1 MPDGSV
7 VLVEIRGKRLTRVWP
22 DGRKEVVA
30 EIPGGPNG
38 AALGPDGK
46 IYICNN
52 GGFGWIP
59 TRGTMMPGAPEPHE
73 YIGGSIQRVDLA
85 TGKVETLFDKCG
97 EHPLKG
103 PNDLVFD
110 RHGGLWFTDLGKRRA
125 RDMDVGGFYYM
136 KPGGKEVVEGGF
148 GMMPANGIGLSPD
161 ENTVYVAE
169 TPTARLW
176 AFDLSAPG
184 EVKPR
189 DVIYRGERGKPIAG
203 LGGYQMFDS
212 LAVEAS
218 GNICVATLISGC
230 ISVIAPD
237 GNACRA
243 GADRRSR
250 HHQHRLRRARAED
263 RLHHAVRQGRTDRDG
278 LGAARPAAE
287 FSEQVMMRFFVI
299 ASEAVIP
306 GRCEASNPESDIPG
320 LVLTHHPGMTSL
332 HASLTLLAMTA
343 KGVEYTMPWLN
354 PVSLHGAHAR
364 LEPLS
369 HDHRDGP
376 GRGREG
382 RRVVEALVHR
392 HSQA

>member
-1 MPDGSV
+1 
-7 VLVEIRGKRLTRVWP
+7 
-22 DGRKEVVA
+22 
-30 EIPGGPNG
+30 
-38 AALGPDGK
+38 
-46 IYICNN
+46 
-52 GGFGWIP
+52 
-59 TRGTMMPGAPEPHE
+59 MPGPPSPSE

-125 RDMDVGGFYYM
+125 RDMDVGAFYYM
-136 KPGGKEVVEGGF
+136 KPGGKEVVEGVF

-218 GNICVATLISGC
+218 GNVCVATLISGC

-237 GNACRA
+237 GSIVEQVPT
-243 GADRRSR
+243 GDRVTTNIAFGGPDLKTAYITLSGKGE
-250 HHQHRLRRARAED
+250 LIAMD
-263 RLHHAVRQGRTDRDG
+263 W
-278 LGAARPAAE
+278 ARP
-287 FSEQVMMRFFVI
+287 
-299 ASEAVIP
+299 
-306 GRCEASNPESDIPG
+306 G
-320 LVLTHHPGMTSL
+320 L
-332 HASLTLLAMTA
+332 A
-343 KGVEYTMPWLN
+343 LN
-354 PVSLHGAHAR
+354 FLNK
-364 LEPLS
+364 
-369 HDHRDGP
+369 
-376 GRGREG
+376 
-382 RRVVEALVHR
+382 
-392 HSQA
+392 

>member
-1 MPDGSV
+1 MPNVRVLATDLEFPEGPVVMPDGSV
-7 VLVEIRGKRLTRVWP
+7 VLVEIRGRRLTRVWP
-22 DGRKEVVA
+22 DGRKQVVA

-38 AALGPDGK
+38 AAIGPDGK
-46 IYICNN
+46 CYICNN
-52 GGFGWIP
+52 GGFSWIP
-59 TRGTMMPGAPEPHE
+59 SRGTMMPGPPSPAE

-125 RDMDVGGFYYM
+125 RDMDVGAFYYM
-136 KPGGKEVVEGGF
+136 KPGAKEVVEGVF

-189 DVIYRGERGKPIAG
+189 DVIYRGERGKPVAG

-218 GNICVATLISGC
+218 GNVCVATLISGC

-237 GNACRA
+237 GTIVEQVPT
-243 GADRRSR
+243 GDRVTTNIAFGGPELKTAYITLSGKGE
-250 HHQHRLRRARAED
+250 LIAMD
-263 RLHHAVRQGRTDRDG
+263 W
-278 LGAARPAAE
+278 ARP
-287 FSEQVMMRFFVI
+287 
-299 ASEAVIP
+299 
-306 GRCEASNPESDIPG
+306 G
-320 LVLTHHPGMTSL
+320 LP
-332 HASLTLLAMTA
+332 
-343 KGVEYTMPWLN
+343 LN
-354 PVSLHGAHAR
+354 FLNKR
-364 LEPLS
+364 
-369 HDHRDGP
+369 
-376 GRGREG
+376 
-382 RRVVEALVHR
+382 
-392 HSQA
+392 